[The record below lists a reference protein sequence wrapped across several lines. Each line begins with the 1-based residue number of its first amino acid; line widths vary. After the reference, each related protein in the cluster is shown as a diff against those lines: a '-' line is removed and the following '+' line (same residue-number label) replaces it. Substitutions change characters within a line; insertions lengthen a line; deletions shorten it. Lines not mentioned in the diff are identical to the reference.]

1 MVPAPGFWEQSFL
14 YLRPSTAHALPSLA
28 SISCGRYS
36 FSKSLSLARSLL
48 LFLSPLTCHIFP
60 GVSLLNMSSSVLT
73 ATTDP
78 PRWAPLP
85 LVPPPTK
92 KSER

>member
-28 SISCGRYS
+28 SISCGR
-36 FSKSLSLARSLL
+36 SLL
-48 LFLSPLTCHIFP
+48 IFLSPLTCHIFP

-73 ATTDP
+73 ATMDP